1 MVKLNSLFI
10 SIVYPSLLAA
20 ALPADLI
27 QQRSSNSSDNVN
39 KYVPSMDYVPH
50 KV

>member
-1 MVKLNSLFI
+1 MVRLNSLFI

-27 QQRSSNSSDNVN
+27 QQRSGNSSDIVE
-39 KYVPSMDYVPH
+39 KYVPPMNYVPH